1 MLSFPSLEEVKVTRT
16 HFASFLALILVCFF
30 FPVQFL
36 HAQENQELLDPGYVK
51 VFEVSG
57 LLDQVLASAL
67 EDSITDAQT
76 SGANALILQL
86 NSKQAV
92 ISNERLVSIGQA
104 FMNSSIPIEVWV
116 GPSGSTAQGKVAQ
129 LALVADSLGV
139 SIGSS
144 IGKTGEIVL
153 SEKEFGSVLIEK
165 TNLLRD
171 DILQWDDA
179 IEADLVQCERVSVDE
194 LGKTLTEKEQLAR
207 CANPTLGDFLVN
219 RDSFISEVI
228 ETDAGP
234 RLSPLTKT
242 KINRLNLIDQL
253 MHTVASPPI
262 TYLLL
267 VSGLALLLFE
277 FFSIGIGIA
286 GVIGAISV
294 ALSSY
299 GLTILPIRPWALL
312 LIFFSMIAF
321 AIDIQ
326 TVVPRI
332 WTLIGQ
338 VMFTV
343 GTIFLYNQT
352 NVQMSW
358 IPMSVGIIGM
368 LVLMA
373 RGMPIMIRGRFATTQ
388 IERSR

>member
-1 MLSFPSLEEVKVTRT
+1 MRFTPSVKTVKSSR
-16 HFASFLALILVCFF
+16 SKIFLLITLILGYSLLSA
-30 FPVQFL
+30 QQL
-36 HAQENQELLDPGYVK
+36 QGQENQESLNPGYVE

-57 LLDQVLASAL
+57 LLDDVLASAL
-67 EDSITDAQT
+67 ENSIIDAQNN
-76 SGANALILQL
+76 GANALILQM

-92 ISNERLVSIGQA
+92 ISNQRLVALGQA
-104 FMNSSIPIEVWV
+104 FLDSSIPIEVWV

-129 LALVADSLGV
+129 LALLSDSLGV

-144 IGKTGEIVL
+144 IGKTGEYVFSSMEL
-153 SEKEFGSVLIEK
+153 NSSYQEKIK
-165 TNLLRD
+165 ILRSST
-171 DILQWDDA
+171 LQWNEA
-179 IEADLVQCERVSVDE
+179 IEANLVQCDRVEIDE

-219 RDSFISEVI
+219 RDSFVSEVI
-228 ETDAGP
+228 QTDDGP

-267 VSGLALLLFE
+267 VSGLVLLLFE
-277 FFSIGIGIA
+277 FFSIGVGIA
-286 GVIGAISV
+286 GVIGAISL
-294 ALSSY
+294 ALSAY
-299 GLTILPIRPWALL
+299 GLTILPFRSWALL
-312 LIFFSMIAF
+312 LIIFSMLAF

-326 TVVPRI
+326 TVVPRV

-338 VMFTV
+338 IMFTI
-343 GTIFLYNQT
+343 GTIFLYYEV
-352 NVQMSW
+352 NVEMSW
-358 IPMSVGIIGM
+358 IPMSVGIIGV

-388 IERSR
+388 IDRR

>member
-1 MLSFPSLEEVKVTRT
+1 MRFTPSVKTVKSSR
-16 HFASFLALILVCFF
+16 SKIFLLITLILGYSLLSA
-30 FPVQFL
+30 QQL
-36 HAQENQELLDPGYVK
+36 QGQENQESLNPGYVE

-57 LLDQVLASAL
+57 LLDDVLASAL
-67 EDSITDAQT
+67 ENSIIDAQNN
-76 SGANALILQL
+76 GANALILQM

-92 ISNERLVSIGQA
+92 ISNQRLVALGQA
-104 FMNSSIPIEVWV
+104 FLDSSIPIEVWV

-129 LALVADSLGV
+129 LALLSDSLGV

-144 IGKTGEIVL
+144 IGKTGEYVFSSMEL
-153 SEKEFGSVLIEK
+153 NSSYQEKIK
-165 TNLLRD
+165 ILRSST
-171 DILQWDDA
+171 LQWNEA
-179 IEADLVQCERVSVDE
+179 IEANLVQCDRVEIDE

-219 RDSFISEVI
+219 RDSFVSEVI
-228 ETDAGP
+228 QTDDGP

-277 FFSIGIGIA
+277 FFSIGVGIA

-294 ALSSY
+294 ALSAY
-299 GLTILPIRPWALL
+299 GLTILPFRPWALL
-312 LIFFSMIAF
+312 LIIFSMLAF

-326 TVVPRI
+326 TVVPRV

-338 VMFTV
+338 IMFTI
-343 GTIFLYNQT
+343 GTIFLYYEV
-352 NVQMSW
+352 NVEMSW
-358 IPMSVGIIGM
+358 IPMSVGIIGV

-388 IERSR
+388 IDRR

>member
-1 MLSFPSLEEVKVTRT
+1 
-16 HFASFLALILVCFF
+16 
-30 FPVQFL
+30 
-36 HAQENQELLDPGYVK
+36 
-51 VFEVSG
+51 
-57 LLDQVLASAL
+57 
-67 EDSITDAQT
+67 
-76 SGANALILQL
+76 
-86 NSKQAV
+86 
-92 ISNERLVSIGQA
+92 
-104 FMNSSIPIEVWV
+104 
-116 GPSGSTAQGKVAQ
+116 
-129 LALVADSLGV
+129 
-139 SIGSS
+139 
-144 IGKTGEIVL
+144 
-153 SEKEFGSVLIEK
+153 
-165 TNLLRD
+165 
-171 DILQWDDA
+171 
-179 IEADLVQCERVSVDE
+179 
-194 LGKTLTEKEQLAR
+194 
-207 CANPTLGDFLVN
+207 
-219 RDSFISEVI
+219 
-228 ETDAGP
+228 
-234 RLSPLTKT
+234 
-242 KINRLNLIDQL
+242 

-368 LVLMA
+368 LVLMG

>member
-16 HFASFLALILVCFF
+16 HFASFFTLILVCFF

-36 HAQENQELLDPGYVK
+36 HAQENQEPLDPGYVE

-92 ISNERLVSIGQA
+92 IPNERLVSIGQA

-144 IGKTGEIVL
+144 IGKTGEIVF
-153 SEKEFGSVLIEK
+153 SEREFGPVLIEK

-171 DILQWDDA
+171 DILQWDEA

-299 GLTILPIRPWALL
+299 GLTVLPIRPWALL

>member
-1 MLSFPSLEEVKVTRT
+1 MRFTLSVKTVKSSRSKIFFLVTLVLGYSL
-16 HFASFLALILVCFF
+16 FSA
-30 FPVQFL
+30 QQL
-36 HAQENQELLDPGYVK
+36 HGQESQESLSPGYVE

-57 LLDQVLASAL
+57 LLDDVLASAL
-67 EDSITDAQT
+67 ENSIIDAQKNE
-76 SGANALILQL
+76 ANALILQM

-92 ISNERLVSIGQA
+92 ISNQRLIALGQA
-104 FMNSSIPIEVWV
+104 FLDSSIPIEVWV

-129 LALVADSLGV
+129 LALLADSLGV
-139 SIGSS
+139 SIGST
-144 IGKTGEIVL
+144 IGKTGEYVFSSMEL
-153 SEKEFGSVLIEK
+153 NSSYQEKIE
-165 TNLLRD
+165 LLRNST
-171 DILQWDDA
+171 LQWNEA
-179 IEADLVQCERVSVDE
+179 IEVNLVQCDRVEIDE

-219 RDSFISEVI
+219 RDSFVSEVVQ
-228 ETDAGP
+228 TDDGP

-242 KINRLNLIDQL
+242 KINRLNLVDQL

-277 FFSIGIGIA
+277 FFSIGVGIA

-294 ALSSY
+294 ALSAY
-299 GLTILPIRPWALL
+299 GLTILPFRPWALL
-312 LIFFSMIAF
+312 LIIFSMLAF

-326 TVVPRI
+326 TVVPRV

-338 VMFTV
+338 VMFTI
-343 GTIFLYNQT
+343 GTIFLYYEV
-352 NVQMSW
+352 NVEMSW
-358 IPMSVGIIGM
+358 IPMSVGITGV

-388 IERSR
+388 IDRR

>member
-1 MLSFPSLEEVKVTRT
+1 MRFTPSIKTVKSSRSKVFLLITLVLGYSLLSAQQLHGQESQESL
-16 HFASFLALILVCFF
+16 
-30 FPVQFL
+30 
-36 HAQENQELLDPGYVK
+36 NPGYVE

-57 LLDQVLASAL
+57 LLDDVLASAL
-67 EDSITDAQT
+67 ENSIIDAQKN
-76 SGANALILQL
+76 GANALVLQV

-92 ISNERLVSIGQA
+92 ISNQRLVALGQA
-104 FMNSSIPIEVWV
+104 FLDSSIPIEVWV
-116 GPSGSTAQGKVAQ
+116 GPSGSTTQGRVAQ
-129 LALVADSLGV
+129 LALLADSLGV

-144 IGKTGEIVL
+144 IGKTGEYVFSSMEL
-153 SEKEFGSVLIEK
+153 NSSYQEKIES
-165 TNLLRD
+165 LRNST
-171 DILQWDDA
+171 LEWTEA
-179 IEADLVQCERVSVDE
+179 IEANLVQCDRVEIDE

-219 RDSFISEVI
+219 RDSFVSEVI
-228 ETDAGP
+228 QTDDGP

-242 KINRLNLIDQL
+242 KINRLNLVDQL

-267 VSGLALLLFE
+267 ISGLALLLFE
-277 FFSIGIGIA
+277 FFSIGAGIA

-294 ALSSY
+294 ALSAY
-299 GLTILPIRPWALL
+299 GLTILPFRLWALL
-312 LIFFSMIAF
+312 LIIFSMLAF

-326 TVVPRI
+326 TVVPRV

-338 VMFTV
+338 VMFTI
-343 GTIFLYNQT
+343 GTIFLYYEV
-352 NVQMSW
+352 NVEMSW
-358 IPMSVGIIGM
+358 IPMSVGIIGV

-388 IERSR
+388 IDRR

>member
-1 MLSFPSLEEVKVTRT
+1 MRFTPSVKTVKSSR
-16 HFASFLALILVCFF
+16 SKIFLLITLILGYSLLSA
-30 FPVQFL
+30 QQL
-36 HAQENQELLDPGYVK
+36 HGQENQESLNPGYVE

-57 LLDQVLASAL
+57 LLDDVLASAL
-67 EDSITDAQT
+67 ENSIIDAQNN
-76 SGANALILQL
+76 GANALILQM

-92 ISNERLVSIGQA
+92 ISNQRLVALGQA
-104 FMNSSIPIEVWV
+104 FLDSSIPIEVWV

-129 LALVADSLGV
+129 LALLSDSLGV

-144 IGKTGEIVL
+144 IGKTGEYVFSSMEL
-153 SEKEFGSVLIEK
+153 NSSYQEKIK
-165 TNLLRD
+165 ILRSST
-171 DILQWDDA
+171 LQWNEA
-179 IEADLVQCERVSVDE
+179 IEANLVQCDRVEIDE

-219 RDSFISEVI
+219 RDSFVSEVI
-228 ETDAGP
+228 QTDDGP

-277 FFSIGIGIA
+277 FFSIGVGIA

-294 ALSSY
+294 ALSAY
-299 GLTILPIRPWALL
+299 GLTILPFRPWALL
-312 LIFFSMIAF
+312 LIIFSMLAF

-326 TVVPRI
+326 TVVPRV

-338 VMFTV
+338 IMFTI
-343 GTIFLYNQT
+343 GTIFLYYEV
-352 NVQMSW
+352 NVEMSW
-358 IPMSVGIIGM
+358 IPMSVGIIGV

-388 IERSR
+388 IDRR

>member
-1 MLSFPSLEEVKVTRT
+1 MRFTPFVKTVKSSRSKIFLLITLILGY
-16 HFASFLALILVCFF
+16 SFLSA
-30 FPVQFL
+30 QQL
-36 HAQENQELLDPGYVK
+36 HGQENQESLNPGYVE

-57 LLDQVLASAL
+57 LLDDVLASAL
-67 EDSITDAQT
+67 ENSIIDAQNN
-76 SGANALILQL
+76 GANALILQM

-92 ISNERLVSIGQA
+92 ISNQRLVALGQA
-104 FMNSSIPIEVWV
+104 FLDSSIPIEVWV

-129 LALVADSLGV
+129 LALLSDSLGV

-144 IGKTGEIVL
+144 IGKTGEYVFSSMEL
-153 SEKEFGSVLIEK
+153 NSSYQEKIK
-165 TNLLRD
+165 ILRSST
-171 DILQWDDA
+171 LQWNEA
-179 IEADLVQCERVSVDE
+179 IEANLVQCDRVEIDE

-219 RDSFISEVI
+219 RDSFVSEVI
-228 ETDAGP
+228 QTDDGP

-277 FFSIGIGIA
+277 FFSIGVGIA

-294 ALSSY
+294 ALSAY
-299 GLTILPIRPWALL
+299 GLTILPFRPWALL
-312 LIFFSMIAF
+312 LIIFSMLAF

-326 TVVPRI
+326 TVVPRV

-338 VMFTV
+338 IMFTI
-343 GTIFLYNQT
+343 GTIFLYYEV
-352 NVQMSW
+352 NVEMSW
-358 IPMSVGIIGM
+358 IPMSVGIIGV

-388 IERSR
+388 IDRR

>member
-1 MLSFPSLEEVKVTRT
+1 MRFTPFVKTVKSSR
-16 HFASFLALILVCFF
+16 SKIFLLITLILGYSLLSA
-30 FPVQFL
+30 QQL
-36 HAQENQELLDPGYVK
+36 HGQENQESLNPGYVE

-57 LLDQVLASAL
+57 LLDDVLASAL
-67 EDSITDAQT
+67 ENSIIDAQNN
-76 SGANALILQL
+76 GANALILQM

-92 ISNERLVSIGQA
+92 ISNQRLVALGQA
-104 FMNSSIPIEVWV
+104 FLDSSIPIEVWV

-129 LALVADSLGV
+129 LALLSDSLGV

-144 IGKTGEIVL
+144 IGKTGEYVFSSMEL
-153 SEKEFGSVLIEK
+153 NSSYQEKIK
-165 TNLLRD
+165 ILRSST
-171 DILQWDDA
+171 LQWDEA
-179 IEADLVQCERVSVDE
+179 IEANLVQCDRVEIDE

-219 RDSFISEVI
+219 RDSFVSEVI
-228 ETDAGP
+228 QTDDGP

-267 VSGLALLLFE
+267 ISGLALLLFE
-277 FFSIGIGIA
+277 FFSIGVGIA

-294 ALSSY
+294 ALSAY
-299 GLTILPIRPWALL
+299 GLTILPFRPWALL
-312 LIFFSMIAF
+312 LIIFSMLAF

-326 TVVPRI
+326 TVVPRV

-338 VMFTV
+338 IMFTI
-343 GTIFLYNQT
+343 GTIFLYYEV
-352 NVQMSW
+352 NVEMSW
-358 IPMSVGIIGM
+358 IPMSVGIIGV

-388 IERSR
+388 IDRR

>member
-1 MLSFPSLEEVKVTRT
+1 MRFTPSVKTVKSSR
-16 HFASFLALILVCFF
+16 SKIFLLITLILGYSLLSA
-30 FPVQFL
+30 QQL
-36 HAQENQELLDPGYVK
+36 HGQENQGSLNPGYVE

-57 LLDQVLASAL
+57 LLDDVLASAL
-67 EDSITDAQT
+67 ENSIIDAQNN
-76 SGANALILQL
+76 GANALILQM

-92 ISNERLVSIGQA
+92 ISNQRLVALGQA
-104 FMNSSIPIEVWV
+104 FLDSSIPIEVWV

-129 LALVADSLGV
+129 LALLSDSLGV

-144 IGKTGEIVL
+144 IGKTGEYVFSSMEL
-153 SEKEFGSVLIEK
+153 NSSYQEKIK
-165 TNLLRD
+165 ILRSST
-171 DILQWDDA
+171 LQWNEA
-179 IEADLVQCERVSVDE
+179 IEANLVQCDRVEIDE

-219 RDSFISEVI
+219 RDSFVSEVI
-228 ETDAGP
+228 QTDDCP

-267 VSGLALLLFE
+267 ISGLALLLFE
-277 FFSIGIGIA
+277 FFSIGVGIA

-294 ALSSY
+294 ALSAY
-299 GLTILPIRPWALL
+299 GLTILPFRPWALL
-312 LIFFSMIAF
+312 LIIFSMLAF

-326 TVVPRI
+326 TVVPRV

-338 VMFTV
+338 IMFTI
-343 GTIFLYNQT
+343 GTIFLYYEV
-352 NVQMSW
+352 NVEMSW
-358 IPMSVGIIGM
+358 IPMSVGIIGV

-388 IERSR
+388 IDRR

>member
-1 MLSFPSLEEVKVTRT
+1 MRFTPSVKTVKSSRSKIFLLITLILGY
-16 HFASFLALILVCFF
+16 SFLSA
-30 FPVQFL
+30 QQL
-36 HAQENQELLDPGYVK
+36 HGQENQESLNPGYVE

-57 LLDQVLASAL
+57 LLDDVLASAL
-67 EDSITDAQT
+67 ENSIIDAQNN
-76 SGANALILQL
+76 GANALILQMY
-86 NSKQAV
+86 SKQAV
-92 ISNERLVSIGQA
+92 ISNQRLVALGQA
-104 FMNSSIPIEVWV
+104 FLDSSIPIEVWV

-129 LALVADSLGV
+129 LALLSDSLGV

-144 IGKTGEIVL
+144 IGKTGEYVFSSMEL
-153 SEKEFGSVLIEK
+153 NSSYQEKIK
-165 TNLLRD
+165 ILRSST
-171 DILQWDDA
+171 LQWNEA
-179 IEADLVQCERVSVDE
+179 IEANLVQCDRVEIDE

-219 RDSFISEVI
+219 RDSFVSEVI
-228 ETDAGP
+228 QTDDGP

-267 VSGLALLLFE
+267 ISGLALLLFE
-277 FFSIGIGIA
+277 FFSIGVGIA

-294 ALSSY
+294 ALSAY
-299 GLTILPIRPWALL
+299 GLTILPFRPWALL
-312 LIFFSMIAF
+312 LIIFSMLAF

-326 TVVPRI
+326 TVVPRV

-338 VMFTV
+338 IMFTI
-343 GTIFLYNQT
+343 GTIFLYYEV
-352 NVQMSW
+352 NVEMSW
-358 IPMSVGIIGM
+358 IPMSVGIIGV

-388 IERSR
+388 IDRR

>member
-1 MLSFPSLEEVKVTRT
+1 MRFTPSVKTVKSSR
-16 HFASFLALILVCFF
+16 SKIFLLITLILGYSLLSA
-30 FPVQFL
+30 QQL
-36 HAQENQELLDPGYVK
+36 QGQENQESLNPGYVE

-57 LLDQVLASAL
+57 LLDDVLASAL
-67 EDSITDAQT
+67 ENSIIDAQNN
-76 SGANALILQL
+76 GANALILQM

-92 ISNERLVSIGQA
+92 ISNQRLVALGQA
-104 FMNSSIPIEVWV
+104 FLDSSIPIEVWV

-129 LALVADSLGV
+129 LALLSDSLGV

-144 IGKTGEIVL
+144 IGKTGEYVFSSMEL
-153 SEKEFGSVLIEK
+153 NSSYQEKIK
-165 TNLLRD
+165 ILRSST
-171 DILQWDDA
+171 LQWNEA
-179 IEADLVQCERVSVDE
+179 IEANLVQCDRVEIDE

-219 RDSFISEVI
+219 RDSFVSEVI
-228 ETDAGP
+228 QTDDGP

-267 VSGLALLLFE
+267 ISGLALLLFE
-277 FFSIGIGIA
+277 FFSIGVGIA

-294 ALSSY
+294 ALSAY
-299 GLTILPIRPWALL
+299 GLTILPFRPWALL
-312 LIFFSMIAF
+312 LIIFSMLAF

-326 TVVPRI
+326 TVVPRV

-338 VMFTV
+338 IMFTI
-343 GTIFLYNQT
+343 GTIFLYYEV
-352 NVQMSW
+352 NVEMSW
-358 IPMSVGIIGM
+358 IPMSVGIIGV

-373 RGMPIMIRGRFATTQ
+373 RGMPIMIRGRFATTE
-388 IERSR
+388 IDRR

>member
-1 MLSFPSLEEVKVTRT
+1 MRFTPSVKTVKSSR
-16 HFASFLALILVCFF
+16 SKIFLLITLILGYSLLSA
-30 FPVQFL
+30 QQL
-36 HAQENQELLDPGYVK
+36 QGQENQESLNPGYVE

-57 LLDQVLASAL
+57 LLDDVLASAL
-67 EDSITDAQT
+67 ENSIIDAQNN
-76 SGANALILQL
+76 GANALILQM

-92 ISNERLVSIGQA
+92 ISNQRLVALGQA
-104 FMNSSIPIEVWV
+104 FLDSSIPIEVWV
-116 GPSGSTAQGKVAQ
+116 GPSGSTAEGKVAQ
-129 LALVADSLGV
+129 LALLSDSLGV

-144 IGKTGEIVL
+144 IGKTGEYVFSSMEL
-153 SEKEFGSVLIEK
+153 NSSYQEKIK
-165 TNLLRD
+165 ILRSST
-171 DILQWDDA
+171 LQWNEA
-179 IEADLVQCERVSVDE
+179 IEANLVQCDRVEIDE

-219 RDSFISEVI
+219 RDSFVSEVI
-228 ETDAGP
+228 QTDDGP

-277 FFSIGIGIA
+277 FFSIGVGIA

-294 ALSSY
+294 ALSAY
-299 GLTILPIRPWALL
+299 GLTILPFRPWALL
-312 LIFFSMIAF
+312 LIIFSMLAF

-326 TVVPRI
+326 TVVPRV

-338 VMFTV
+338 IMFTI
-343 GTIFLYNQT
+343 GTIFLYYEV
-352 NVQMSW
+352 NVEMSW
-358 IPMSVGIIGM
+358 IPMSVGIIGV

-388 IERSR
+388 IDRR

>member
-1 MLSFPSLEEVKVTRT
+1 MRFTPFVKTVKSSR
-16 HFASFLALILVCFF
+16 SKIFLLITLILGYSLLSA
-30 FPVQFL
+30 QQL
-36 HAQENQELLDPGYVK
+36 HGQENQESLNPGYVE

-57 LLDQVLASAL
+57 LLDDVLASAL
-67 EDSITDAQT
+67 ENSIIDAQNN
-76 SGANALILQL
+76 GANALILQM

-92 ISNERLVSIGQA
+92 ISNQRLVALGQA
-104 FMNSSIPIEVWV
+104 FLDSSIPIEVWV

-129 LALVADSLGV
+129 LALLSDSLGV

-144 IGKTGEIVL
+144 IGKTGEYVFSSMEL
-153 SEKEFGSVLIEK
+153 NSSYQEKIK
-165 TNLLRD
+165 ILRSST
-171 DILQWDDA
+171 LQWNEA
-179 IEADLVQCERVSVDE
+179 IEANLVQCDRVEIDV

-219 RDSFISEVI
+219 RDSFVSEVI
-228 ETDAGP
+228 QTDDGP

-277 FFSIGIGIA
+277 FFSIGVGIA

-294 ALSSY
+294 ALSAY
-299 GLTILPIRPWALL
+299 GLTILPFRPWALL
-312 LIFFSMIAF
+312 LIIFSMLAF

-326 TVVPRI
+326 TVVPRV
-332 WTLIGQ
+332 WTFIGQ
-338 VMFTV
+338 IMFTI
-343 GTIFLYNQT
+343 GTIFLYYEV
-352 NVQMSW
+352 NVEMSW
-358 IPMSVGIIGM
+358 IPMSVGIIGV

-388 IERSR
+388 IDRR

>member
-1 MLSFPSLEEVKVTRT
+1 MRFTPFVKTVKSSR
-16 HFASFLALILVCFF
+16 SKIFLLITLILGYSLLSA
-30 FPVQFL
+30 QQL
-36 HAQENQELLDPGYVK
+36 HGQENQESLNPGYVE

-57 LLDQVLASAL
+57 LLDDVLASAL
-67 EDSITDAQT
+67 ENSIIDAQNN
-76 SGANALILQL
+76 GANALILQM

-92 ISNERLVSIGQA
+92 ISNQRLVALGQA
-104 FMNSSIPIEVWV
+104 FLDSSIPIEVWV

-129 LALVADSLGV
+129 LALLSDSLGV

-144 IGKTGEIVL
+144 IGKTGEYVFSSMEL
-153 SEKEFGSVLIEK
+153 NSSYQEKIK
-165 TNLLRD
+165 ILRSST
-171 DILQWDDA
+171 LQWNEA
-179 IEADLVQCERVSVDE
+179 IEANLVQCDRVEIDE

-219 RDSFISEVI
+219 RDSFVSEVI
-228 ETDAGP
+228 QTDDGP

-267 VSGLALLLFE
+267 ISGLALLLFE

-294 ALSSY
+294 ALSAY
-299 GLTILPIRPWALL
+299 GLTILPFRPWALL
-312 LIFFSMIAF
+312 LIIFSMLAF

-326 TVVPRI
+326 TVVPRV

-338 VMFTV
+338 IMFTI
-343 GTIFLYNQT
+343 GTIFLYYEV
-352 NVQMSW
+352 NVEMSW
-358 IPMSVGIIGM
+358 IPMSVGIIGV

-388 IERSR
+388 IDRR

>member
-1 MLSFPSLEEVKVTRT
+1 MRFTPSVKTVKSSR
-16 HFASFLALILVCFF
+16 SKIFLLITLILGYSLLSA
-30 FPVQFL
+30 QQL
-36 HAQENQELLDPGYVK
+36 QGQENQESLNPGYVE

-57 LLDQVLASAL
+57 LLDDVLASAL
-67 EDSITDAQT
+67 ENSIIDAQNN
-76 SGANALILQL
+76 GANALILQM

-92 ISNERLVSIGQA
+92 ISNQRLVALGQA
-104 FMNSSIPIEVWV
+104 FLDSSIPIEVWV

-129 LALVADSLGV
+129 LALLSDSLGV

-144 IGKTGEIVL
+144 IGKTGEYVFSSMEL
-153 SEKEFGSVLIEK
+153 NSSYQEKIKILGSS
-165 TNLLRD
+165 T
-171 DILQWDDA
+171 LQWNEA
-179 IEADLVQCERVSVDE
+179 IEANLVQCDRVEIDE

-219 RDSFISEVI
+219 RDSFVSEVI
-228 ETDAGP
+228 QTDDGP

-267 VSGLALLLFE
+267 ISGLALLLFE
-277 FFSIGIGIA
+277 FFSIGVGIA

-294 ALSSY
+294 ALSAY
-299 GLTILPIRPWALL
+299 GLTILPFRPWALL
-312 LIFFSMIAF
+312 LIIFSMLAF

-326 TVVPRI
+326 TVVPRV

-338 VMFTV
+338 IMFTI
-343 GTIFLYNQT
+343 GTIFLYYEV
-352 NVQMSW
+352 NVEMSW
-358 IPMSVGIIGM
+358 IPMSVGIIGV

-388 IERSR
+388 IDRR

>member
-1 MLSFPSLEEVKVTRT
+1 MRFTPSVKTVKSSR
-16 HFASFLALILVCFF
+16 SKIFLLITLILGYSLLSAQ
-30 FPVQFL
+30 PLQG
-36 HAQENQELLDPGYVK
+36 QENQESLNPGYVE

-57 LLDQVLASAL
+57 LLDDVLASAL
-67 EDSITDAQT
+67 ENSIIDAQNN
-76 SGANALILQL
+76 GANALILQM

-92 ISNERLVSIGQA
+92 ISNQRLVALGQA
-104 FMNSSIPIEVWV
+104 FLDSSIPIEVWV
-116 GPSGSTAQGKVAQ
+116 GPSGSTAQGTVAQ
-129 LALVADSLGV
+129 LALLSDSLGV

-144 IGKTGEIVL
+144 IGKTGEYVFSSMEL
-153 SEKEFGSVLIEK
+153 NSSYQEKIK
-165 TNLLRD
+165 ILRSST
-171 DILQWDDA
+171 LQWNEA
-179 IEADLVQCERVSVDE
+179 IEANLVQCDRVEIDE

-219 RDSFISEVI
+219 RDSFVSEVI
-228 ETDAGP
+228 QTDDGP

-277 FFSIGIGIA
+277 FFSIGVGIA

-294 ALSSY
+294 ALSAY
-299 GLTILPIRPWALL
+299 GLTILPFRPWALL
-312 LIFFSMIAF
+312 LIIFSMLAF

-326 TVVPRI
+326 TVVPRV

-338 VMFTV
+338 IMFTI
-343 GTIFLYNQT
+343 GTIFLYYEV
-352 NVQMSW
+352 NVEMSW
-358 IPMSVGIIGM
+358 IPMSVGIIGV

-388 IERSR
+388 IDRR

>member
-16 HFASFLALILVCFF
+16 HFASFFTLILVCFF

-36 HAQENQELLDPGYVK
+36 HAQENQEPLDPGYVE

-92 ISNERLVSIGQA
+92 IPNERLVSIGQA

-144 IGKTGEIVL
+144 IGKTGEIVF
-153 SEKEFGSVLIEK
+153 SEREFGPVLIEK

-171 DILQWDDA
+171 DILQWDEA

-338 VMFTV
+338 VMLTV

>member
-1 MLSFPSLEEVKVTRT
+1 MRFTPSVKTVKSSR
-16 HFASFLALILVCFF
+16 SKIFLLITLILGYSLLSA
-30 FPVQFL
+30 QQL
-36 HAQENQELLDPGYVK
+36 QGQENQESLNPGYVE

-57 LLDQVLASAL
+57 LLDDVLASAL
-67 EDSITDAQT
+67 ENSIIDAQNN
-76 SGANALILQL
+76 GANALILQM

-92 ISNERLVSIGQA
+92 ISNLRLVALGQA
-104 FMNSSIPIEVWV
+104 FLDSSIPIEVWV

-129 LALVADSLGV
+129 LALLSDSLGV

-144 IGKTGEIVL
+144 IGKTGEYVFSSMEL
-153 SEKEFGSVLIEK
+153 NSSYQEKIK
-165 TNLLRD
+165 ILRSST
-171 DILQWDDA
+171 LQWNEA
-179 IEADLVQCERVSVDE
+179 IEANLVQCDRVEIDE

-219 RDSFISEVI
+219 RDSFVSEVI
-228 ETDAGP
+228 QTDDGP

-242 KINRLNLIDQL
+242 KINRLNLVDQL

-277 FFSIGIGIA
+277 FFSIGVGIA

-294 ALSSY
+294 ALSAY
-299 GLTILPIRPWALL
+299 GLTILPFRPWALL
-312 LIFFSMIAF
+312 LIIFSMLAF

-326 TVVPRI
+326 TVVPRV

-338 VMFTV
+338 IMFTI
-343 GTIFLYNQT
+343 GTIFLYYEVNGE
-352 NVQMSW
+352 MSW
-358 IPMSVGIIGM
+358 IPMSVGIIGV

-388 IERSR
+388 IDRR

>member
-1 MLSFPSLEEVKVTRT
+1 MRFTPSVKTVKSSR
-16 HFASFLALILVCFF
+16 SKIFLLISLILAYSLLSA
-30 FPVQFL
+30 QQL
-36 HAQENQELLDPGYVK
+36 HGQESQESLNPGYVE

-57 LLDQVLASAL
+57 LLDDVLASAL
-67 EDSITDAQT
+67 ENSIIDAQNN
-76 SGANALILQL
+76 GANALILQM

-92 ISNERLVSIGQA
+92 ISNQRLVALGQA
-104 FMNSSIPIEVWV
+104 FLDSSIPIEVWV

-129 LALVADSLGV
+129 LALLSDSLGV

-144 IGKTGEIVL
+144 IGKTGEYVFSSMEL
-153 SEKEFGSVLIEK
+153 NSSYQEKIK
-165 TNLLRD
+165 ILRSST
-171 DILQWDDA
+171 LQWNEA
-179 IEADLVQCERVSVDE
+179 IEANLVQCDRVEIDE

-219 RDSFISEVI
+219 RDSFVSEVI
-228 ETDAGP
+228 QTDDGP

-277 FFSIGIGIA
+277 FFSIGVGIA

-294 ALSSY
+294 ALSAY
-299 GLTILPIRPWALL
+299 GLTILPFRPWALL
-312 LIFFSMIAF
+312 LIIFSMLAF

-326 TVVPRI
+326 TVVPRV

-338 VMFTV
+338 IMFTI
-343 GTIFLYNQT
+343 GTIFLYYEV
-352 NVQMSW
+352 NVEMSW
-358 IPMSVGIIGM
+358 IPMSVGIIGV

-388 IERSR
+388 IDRR

>member
-1 MLSFPSLEEVKVTRT
+1 MRFTPFVKTVKSSR
-16 HFASFLALILVCFF
+16 SKIFLLITLILGYSLLSA
-30 FPVQFL
+30 QQL
-36 HAQENQELLDPGYVK
+36 QGQENQESLNPGYVE

-57 LLDQVLASAL
+57 LLDDVLASAL
-67 EDSITDAQT
+67 ENSIIDAQNN
-76 SGANALILQL
+76 GANALILQM

-92 ISNERLVSIGQA
+92 ISNQRLVALGQA
-104 FMNSSIPIEVWV
+104 FLDSSIPIEVWV

-129 LALVADSLGV
+129 LALLSDSLGV

-144 IGKTGEIVL
+144 IGKTGEYVFSSMEL
-153 SEKEFGSVLIEK
+153 NSSYQEKIK
-165 TNLLRD
+165 ILRSST
-171 DILQWDDA
+171 LQWNEA
-179 IEADLVQCERVSVDE
+179 IEANLVQCDRVEIDE

-219 RDSFISEVI
+219 RDSFVSEVI
-228 ETDAGP
+228 QTDDGP

-267 VSGLALLLFE
+267 ISGLALLLFE

-294 ALSSY
+294 ALSAY
-299 GLTILPIRPWALL
+299 GLTILPFRPWALL
-312 LIFFSMIAF
+312 LIIFSMLAF

-326 TVVPRI
+326 TVVPRV

-338 VMFTV
+338 IMFTI
-343 GTIFLYNQT
+343 GTIFLYYEV
-352 NVQMSW
+352 NVEMSW
-358 IPMSVGIIGM
+358 IPMSVGIIGV

-388 IERSR
+388 IDRR

>member
-1 MLSFPSLEEVKVTRT
+1 MRFTPSVKTVKSSR
-16 HFASFLALILVCFF
+16 SKIFLLITLILGYSLLSA
-30 FPVQFL
+30 QQL
-36 HAQENQELLDPGYVK
+36 HGQENQESLNPGYVE

-57 LLDQVLASAL
+57 LLDDVLASAL
-67 EDSITDAQT
+67 ENSIIDAQNN
-76 SGANALILQL
+76 GANALILQM

-92 ISNERLVSIGQA
+92 ISNQRLVALGQA
-104 FMNSSIPIEVWV
+104 FLDSSIPIEVWV

-129 LALVADSLGV
+129 LALLSDSLGV

-144 IGKTGEIVL
+144 IGKTGEYVFSSMEL
-153 SEKEFGSVLIEK
+153 NSSYQEKIK
-165 TNLLRD
+165 ILRSST
-171 DILQWDDA
+171 LQWNEA
-179 IEADLVQCERVSVDE
+179 IEANLVQCDRVEIDE

-219 RDSFISEVI
+219 RDSFVSEVI
-228 ETDAGP
+228 QTDDGP

-267 VSGLALLLFE
+267 ISGLALLLFE
-277 FFSIGIGIA
+277 FFSIGVGIA

-294 ALSSY
+294 ALSAY
-299 GLTILPIRPWALL
+299 GLTILPFRPWALL
-312 LIFFSMIAF
+312 LIIFSMLAF

-326 TVVPRI
+326 TVVPRV

-338 VMFTV
+338 IMFTI
-343 GTIFLYNQT
+343 GTIFLYYEV
-352 NVQMSW
+352 NVEMSW
-358 IPMSVGIIGM
+358 IPMSVGIIGV

-388 IERSR
+388 IDRR

>member
-1 MLSFPSLEEVKVTRT
+1 MRFTPSVKTVKSSR
-16 HFASFLALILVCFF
+16 SKIFLLITLILGYSLLSA
-30 FPVQFL
+30 QQL
-36 HAQENQELLDPGYVK
+36 HGQENQGSLNPGYVE

-57 LLDQVLASAL
+57 LLDDVLASAL
-67 EDSITDAQT
+67 ENSIIDAQNN
-76 SGANALILQL
+76 GANALILQM

-92 ISNERLVSIGQA
+92 ISNQRLVALGQA
-104 FMNSSIPIEVWV
+104 FLDSSIPIEVWV

-129 LALVADSLGV
+129 LALLSDSLGV

-144 IGKTGEIVL
+144 IGKTGEYVFSSMEL
-153 SEKEFGSVLIEK
+153 NSSYQEKIK
-165 TNLLRD
+165 ILRSST
-171 DILQWDDA
+171 LQWNEA
-179 IEADLVQCERVSVDE
+179 IEANLVQCDRVEIDE

-219 RDSFISEVI
+219 RDSFVSEVI
-228 ETDAGP
+228 QTDDGP

-267 VSGLALLLFE
+267 ISGLALLLFE
-277 FFSIGIGIA
+277 FFSIGVGIA

-294 ALSSY
+294 ALSAY
-299 GLTILPIRPWALL
+299 GLTILPFRPWALL
-312 LIFFSMIAF
+312 LIIFSMLAF

-326 TVVPRI
+326 TVVPRV

-338 VMFTV
+338 IMFTI
-343 GTIFLYNQT
+343 GTIFLYYEV
-352 NVQMSW
+352 NVEMSW
-358 IPMSVGIIGM
+358 IPMSVGIIGV

-388 IERSR
+388 IDRR

>member
-1 MLSFPSLEEVKVTRT
+1 MRFTPSVKTVKSSR
-16 HFASFLALILVCFF
+16 SKIFLLITLILGYSLLSA
-30 FPVQFL
+30 QQL
-36 HAQENQELLDPGYVK
+36 QGQENQESLNPGYVE

-57 LLDQVLASAL
+57 LLDDVLASAL
-67 EDSITDAQT
+67 ENSIIDAQNN
-76 SGANALILQL
+76 GANALILQM

-92 ISNERLVSIGQA
+92 ISNQRLVALGQA
-104 FMNSSIPIEVWV
+104 FLDSSIPIEVWV

-129 LALVADSLGV
+129 LALLSDSLGV

-144 IGKTGEIVL
+144 IGKTGEYVFSSMEL
-153 SEKEFGSVLIEK
+153 NSSYQEKIK
-165 TNLLRD
+165 ILRSST
-171 DILQWDDA
+171 LQWNEA
-179 IEADLVQCERVSVDE
+179 IEANLVQCDRVEIDE

-219 RDSFISEVI
+219 RDSFVSEVI
-228 ETDAGP
+228 QTDDGP

-242 KINRLNLIDQL
+242 KINRLNLTDQL

-267 VSGLALLLFE
+267 ISGLALLLFE
-277 FFSIGIGIA
+277 FFSIGVGIA

-294 ALSSY
+294 ALSAY
-299 GLTILPIRPWALL
+299 GLTILPFRPWALL
-312 LIFFSMIAF
+312 LIIFSMLAF

-326 TVVPRI
+326 TVVPRV

-338 VMFTV
+338 IMFTI
-343 GTIFLYNQT
+343 GTIFLYYEV
-352 NVQMSW
+352 NVEMSW
-358 IPMSVGIIGM
+358 IPMSVGIIGV

-388 IERSR
+388 IDRR

>member
-1 MLSFPSLEEVKVTRT
+1 MRFTPSVKTVKSSR
-16 HFASFLALILVCFF
+16 SKIFLLITLILGYSLLSA
-30 FPVQFL
+30 QQL
-36 HAQENQELLDPGYVK
+36 HGQENQESLNPGYVE

-57 LLDQVLASAL
+57 LLDDVLASAL
-67 EDSITDAQT
+67 ENSIIDAQNN
-76 SGANALILQL
+76 GANALILQM

-92 ISNERLVSIGQA
+92 ISNQRLVALGQA
-104 FMNSSIPIEVWV
+104 FLDSSIPIEVWV

-129 LALVADSLGV
+129 LALLSDSLGV

-144 IGKTGEIVL
+144 IGKTGEYVFSSMEL
-153 SEKEFGSVLIEK
+153 NSSYQEKIK
-165 TNLLRD
+165 ILRNST
-171 DILQWDDA
+171 LQWNEA
-179 IEADLVQCERVSVDE
+179 IEANLVQCDRVEIDE

-219 RDSFISEVI
+219 RDSFVSEVI
-228 ETDAGP
+228 QTDDGP

-277 FFSIGIGIA
+277 FFSIGVGIA

-294 ALSSY
+294 ALSAY
-299 GLTILPIRPWALL
+299 GLTILPFRPWALL
-312 LIFFSMIAF
+312 LIIFSMLAF

-326 TVVPRI
+326 TVVPRV

-338 VMFTV
+338 IMFTI
-343 GTIFLYNQT
+343 GTIFLYYEV
-352 NVQMSW
+352 NVEMSW
-358 IPMSVGIIGM
+358 IPMSVGIIGG

-388 IERSR
+388 IDRR

>member
-1 MLSFPSLEEVKVTRT
+1 MRFTPSVKLVKPPFAKIFLLMTLVLSYSLLS
-16 HFASFLALILVCFF
+16 A
-30 FPVQFL
+30 QQL
-36 HAQENQELLDPGYVK
+36 HGQENQESLNPGYVE

-57 LLDQVLASAL
+57 LLDDVLASAL
-67 EDSITDAQT
+67 ENSIIDAQRN
-76 SGANALILQL
+76 GANALILQM

-92 ISNERLVSIGQA
+92 ISNQRLTALGQA
-104 FMNSSIPIEVWV
+104 FIDSSIPIEVWV

-129 LALVADSLGV
+129 LALLSDSLGV

-144 IGKTGEIVL
+144 IGKTGDYVFSSMKLNSSYQEKNEI
-153 SEKEFGSVLIEK
+153 
-165 TNLLRD
+165 LRNNT
-171 DILQWDDA
+171 LQWDEA
-179 IEADLVQCERVSVDE
+179 IEANLVQCDRVEIDE

-219 RDSFISEVI
+219 RDSFVSEVVQ
-228 ETDAGP
+228 TDDGP

-242 KINRLNLIDQL
+242 KINRLNLVDQL

-277 FFSIGIGIA
+277 FFSIGVGIA

-294 ALSSY
+294 TLSSY
-299 GLTILPIRPWALL
+299 GLTILPFRLWALL
-312 LIFFSMIAF
+312 LIIFSMLAF

-326 TVVPRI
+326 TVVPRV
-332 WTLIGQ
+332 WTMIGQ
-338 VMFTV
+338 VMFTI
-343 GTIFLYNQT
+343 GTIFLYYEI
-352 NVQMSW
+352 NVEMSW
-358 IPMSVGIIGM
+358 IPMSVGIVGV

-388 IERSR
+388 INRQ

>member
-1 MLSFPSLEEVKVTRT
+1 MRFTPSVKTVKSSR
-16 HFASFLALILVCFF
+16 SKIFLLITLILGYSLLSAQ
-30 FPVQFL
+30 PLQG
-36 HAQENQELLDPGYVK
+36 QENQESLNPGYVE

-57 LLDQVLASAL
+57 LLDDVLASAL
-67 EDSITDAQT
+67 ENSIIDAQNN
-76 SGANALILQL
+76 GANALILQM

-92 ISNERLVSIGQA
+92 ISNQRLVALGQA
-104 FMNSSIPIEVWV
+104 FLDSSIPIEVWV

-129 LALVADSLGV
+129 LALLSDSLGV

-144 IGKTGEIVL
+144 IGKTGEYVFSSMEL
-153 SEKEFGSVLIEK
+153 NSSYQEKIK
-165 TNLLRD
+165 ILRSST
-171 DILQWDDA
+171 LQWNEA
-179 IEADLVQCERVSVDE
+179 IEANLVQCDRVEIDE

-219 RDSFISEVI
+219 RDSFVSEVI
-228 ETDAGP
+228 QTDDGP

-267 VSGLALLLFE
+267 ISGLALLLFE
-277 FFSIGIGIA
+277 FFSIGVGIA

-294 ALSSY
+294 ALSAY
-299 GLTILPIRPWALL
+299 GLTILPFRPWALL
-312 LIFFSMIAF
+312 LIIFSMLAF

-326 TVVPRI
+326 TVVPRV

-338 VMFTV
+338 IMFTI
-343 GTIFLYNQT
+343 GTIFLYYEV
-352 NVQMSW
+352 NVEMSW
-358 IPMSVGIIGM
+358 IPMSVGIIGV

-388 IERSR
+388 IDRR

>member
-1 MLSFPSLEEVKVTRT
+1 MRFTPSVKTVKSSR
-16 HFASFLALILVCFF
+16 SKIFLLITLILGYSLLSA
-30 FPVQFL
+30 QQL
-36 HAQENQELLDPGYVK
+36 HGQENQESLNPGYVE

-57 LLDQVLASAL
+57 LLDDVLASAL
-67 EDSITDAQT
+67 ENSIIDAQNN
-76 SGANALILQL
+76 GANALILQM

-92 ISNERLVSIGQA
+92 ISNQRLVALGQA
-104 FMNSSIPIEVWV
+104 FLDSSIPIEVWV

-129 LALVADSLGV
+129 LALLSDSLGV

-144 IGKTGEIVL
+144 IGKTGEYVFSSIEL
-153 SEKEFGSVLIEK
+153 NSSYQEKIK
-165 TNLLRD
+165 ILRSST
-171 DILQWDDA
+171 LQWNEA
-179 IEADLVQCERVSVDE
+179 IEANLVQCDRVEIDE

-219 RDSFISEVI
+219 RDSFVSEVI
-228 ETDAGP
+228 QTEDGP

-267 VSGLALLLFE
+267 ISGLALLLFE
-277 FFSIGIGIA
+277 FFSIGVGIA

-294 ALSSY
+294 ALSAY
-299 GLTILPIRPWALL
+299 GLTILPFRPWALL
-312 LIFFSMIAF
+312 LIIFSMLAF

-326 TVVPRI
+326 TVVPRV

-338 VMFTV
+338 IMFTI
-343 GTIFLYNQT
+343 GTIFLYYEV
-352 NVQMSW
+352 NVEMSW
-358 IPMSVGIIGM
+358 IPMSVGIIGV

-388 IERSR
+388 IDRR

>member
-1 MLSFPSLEEVKVTRT
+1 MRFTPFVKTVKSSR
-16 HFASFLALILVCFF
+16 SKIFLLITLILGYSLLSA
-30 FPVQFL
+30 QQL
-36 HAQENQELLDPGYVK
+36 HGQENQESLNPGYVE

-57 LLDQVLASAL
+57 LLDDVLASAL
-67 EDSITDAQT
+67 ENSIIDAQKN
-76 SGANALILQL
+76 GANALILQM

-92 ISNERLVSIGQA
+92 ISNQRLVALGQA
-104 FMNSSIPIEVWV
+104 FLDSSIPIEVWV

-129 LALVADSLGV
+129 LALLSDSLGV

-144 IGKTGEIVL
+144 IGKTGEYVFSSMEL
-153 SEKEFGSVLIEK
+153 NSSYQEKIK
-165 TNLLRD
+165 ILRSST
-171 DILQWDDA
+171 LQWDEA
-179 IEADLVQCERVSVDE
+179 IEANLVQCDRVEIDE

-219 RDSFISEVI
+219 RDSFVSEVI
-228 ETDAGP
+228 QTDDGP

-267 VSGLALLLFE
+267 ISGLALLLFE
-277 FFSIGIGIA
+277 FFSIGVGIA

-294 ALSSY
+294 ALSAY
-299 GLTILPIRPWALL
+299 GLTILPFRPWALL
-312 LIFFSMIAF
+312 LIIFSMLAF

-326 TVVPRI
+326 TVVPRV

-338 VMFTV
+338 IMFTI
-343 GTIFLYNQT
+343 GTIFLYYEV
-352 NVQMSW
+352 NVEMSW
-358 IPMSVGIIGM
+358 IPMSVGIIGV

-388 IERSR
+388 IDRR

>member
-16 HFASFLALILVCFF
+16 HSASFFTLILVCLF

-36 HAQENQELLDPGYVK
+36 HAQENQEPLDPGYVE

-92 ISNERLVSIGQA
+92 IPNERLVSIGQA

-144 IGKTGEIVL
+144 IGKTGEIVF
-153 SEKEFGSVLIEK
+153 SEREFGSVLIEK

-171 DILQWDDA
+171 DILQWDEA

>member
-1 MLSFPSLEEVKVTRT
+1 MRFTPSVKTVKSSR
-16 HFASFLALILVCFF
+16 SKIFLLITLILGYSLLSA
-30 FPVQFL
+30 QQL
-36 HAQENQELLDPGYVK
+36 QGQENQESLNPGYVE

-57 LLDQVLASAL
+57 LLDDVLASAL
-67 EDSITDAQT
+67 ENSIIDAQNN
-76 SGANALILQL
+76 GANALILQM

-92 ISNERLVSIGQA
+92 ISNQRLVALGQA
-104 FMNSSIPIEVWV
+104 FLDSSIPIEVWV

-129 LALVADSLGV
+129 LALLSDSLGV

-144 IGKTGEIVL
+144 IGKTGEYVFSSMEL
-153 SEKEFGSVLIEK
+153 NSSYQEKIK
-165 TNLLRD
+165 ILRSST
-171 DILQWDDA
+171 LQWNEA
-179 IEADLVQCERVSVDE
+179 IEANLVQCDRVEIDE

-219 RDSFISEVI
+219 RDSFVSEVI
-228 ETDAGP
+228 QTDDGP

-242 KINRLNLIDQL
+242 KINRLNLVDQL

-277 FFSIGIGIA
+277 FFSIGVGIA

-294 ALSSY
+294 ALSAY
-299 GLTILPIRPWALL
+299 GLTILPFRPWALL
-312 LIFFSMIAF
+312 LIIFSMLAF

-326 TVVPRI
+326 TVVPRV

-338 VMFTV
+338 IMFTI
-343 GTIFLYNQT
+343 GTIFLYYEV
-352 NVQMSW
+352 NVEMSW
-358 IPMSVGIIGM
+358 IPMSVGIIGV

-388 IERSR
+388 IDRR

>member
-1 MLSFPSLEEVKVTRT
+1 MRFTPSVKTVKSSR
-16 HFASFLALILVCFF
+16 SKIFLLITLILGYSLLSA
-30 FPVQFL
+30 QQL
-36 HAQENQELLDPGYVK
+36 QGQENQESLNPGYVE

-57 LLDQVLASAL
+57 LLDDVLASAL
-67 EDSITDAQT
+67 ENSIIDAQNN
-76 SGANALILQL
+76 GANALILQM

-92 ISNERLVSIGQA
+92 ISNQRLVALGQA
-104 FMNSSIPIEVWV
+104 FLDSSIPIEVWV

-129 LALVADSLGV
+129 LALLSDSLGV

-144 IGKTGEIVL
+144 IGKTGEYVFSSMEL
-153 SEKEFGSVLIEK
+153 NSSYQEKIK
-165 TNLLRD
+165 ILRSST
-171 DILQWDDA
+171 LQWNEA
-179 IEADLVQCERVSVDE
+179 IEANLVQCDRVEIDE

-219 RDSFISEVI
+219 RDSFVSEVI
-228 ETDAGP
+228 QTDDGP

-267 VSGLALLLFE
+267 ISGLALLLFE
-277 FFSIGIGIA
+277 FFSIGVGIA

-294 ALSSY
+294 ALSAY
-299 GLTILPIRPWALL
+299 GLTILPFRPWALL
-312 LIFFSMIAF
+312 LIIFSMLAF

-326 TVVPRI
+326 TVVPRV

-338 VMFTV
+338 IMFTI
-343 GTIFLYNQT
+343 GTIFLYYEV
-352 NVQMSW
+352 NVEMSW
-358 IPMSVGIIGM
+358 IPMSVGIIGV

-388 IERSR
+388 IDSR

>member
-1 MLSFPSLEEVKVTRT
+1 MRFTPSVKTVKSSR
-16 HFASFLALILVCFF
+16 SKIFLLITLILGYSLLSAQ
-30 FPVQFL
+30 PLQG
-36 HAQENQELLDPGYVK
+36 QENQESLNPGYVE

-57 LLDQVLASAL
+57 LLDDVLASAL
-67 EDSITDAQT
+67 ENSIIDAQNN
-76 SGANALILQL
+76 GANALILQM

-92 ISNERLVSIGQA
+92 ISNQRLVALGQA
-104 FMNSSIPIEVWV
+104 FLDSSIPIEVWV

-129 LALVADSLGV
+129 LALLSDSLGV

-144 IGKTGEIVL
+144 IGKTGEYVFSSMEL
-153 SEKEFGSVLIEK
+153 NSSYQEKIK
-165 TNLLRD
+165 ILRNST
-171 DILQWDDA
+171 LQWNEA
-179 IEADLVQCERVSVDE
+179 IEANLVQCDRVEIDE

-219 RDSFISEVI
+219 RDSFVSEVI
-228 ETDAGP
+228 QTDDGP

-267 VSGLALLLFE
+267 ISGLALLLFE
-277 FFSIGIGIA
+277 FFSIGVGIA

-294 ALSSY
+294 ALSAY
-299 GLTILPIRPWALL
+299 GLTILPFRPWALL
-312 LIFFSMIAF
+312 LIIFSMLAF

-326 TVVPRI
+326 TVVPRV

-338 VMFTV
+338 IMFTI
-343 GTIFLYNQT
+343 GTIFLYYEV
-352 NVQMSW
+352 NVEMSW
-358 IPMSVGIIGM
+358 IPMSVGIIGV

-388 IERSR
+388 IDRR